1 MNKFKDKSLFS
12 IPNLLSFYRILSF
25 PVVAYFAYMNNE
37 RIYFILLLIDLITDI
52 LDGFIARR
60 FNLQTEFGARLD
72 ALADIGMYILAFL
85 GILIF
90 KANELE
96 PYIFSLILFF
106 TVFVIPKII
115 AWIRFNRV
123 PSLHLFS
130 SKIGGYIQGLF
141 FLSLFVFGFSQIFYY
156 IMIISGI
163 LSFIEQIIIVLIVKD
178 MKSNMKGV
186 YWILKNKQL
195 TK

>member
-1 MNKFKDKSLFS
+1 MNKFNDKSFFS
-12 IPNLLSFYRILSF
+12 IPNLLSFYRIFSF
-25 PVVAYFAYMNNE
+25 PAVVYFAFKNNE
-37 RIYFILLLIDLITDI
+37 LIYFILLLIDLITDV
-52 LDGFIARR
+52 LDGFIARK

-85 GILIF
+85 GVIIF

-96 PYIFSLILFF
+96 PYLFSLLLFF

-115 AWIRFNRV
+115 SWIKFSRF

-130 SKIGGYIQGLF
+130 SKIGGYLQGFF
-141 FLSLFVFGFSQIFYY
+141 FLYLFVFGFSQIFYY
-156 IMIISGI
+156 IMIIFGI

-178 MKSNMKGV
+178 MKSNMKGLL
-186 YWILKNKQL
+186 WILNNKQL